1 MYDAHISFEIIEIT
15 SWMVCFHSPVSIND
29 LLIIPNISW
38 KYSTC
43 FSVSLEKLKR
53 VLFFVFNM
61 ITPMRPSL
69 LLLLFGAIPFLSI
82 HWDHEK
88 GGGALGGTKEEK
100 RGLNRGRRYMS
111 VGEEDQESP
120 GKMSKKE
127 NVLEAKG
134 TKGDRKVEGSL
145 AEVLAKTKIKV
156 KEKARPW
163 KIESED
169 LRLSWVTLMKGMLK
183 DLEMKAPGEDPK
195 QDMADL
201 EDHLEEVKERATV
214 WQGLAKERIMTI
226 MDRTNEPRAG
236 PGEEKRKIGK
246 RQKKNKG
253 YEIRRGLQKITGAAN
268 NTNKDS
274 KKKNQTCNF
283 PLQSFTTAPSASKFQ
298 TIVRCKFQI

>member
-1 MYDAHISFEIIEIT
+1 
-15 SWMVCFHSPVSIND
+15 
-29 LLIIPNISW
+29 
-38 KYSTC
+38 
-43 FSVSLEKLKR
+43 
-53 VLFFVFNM
+53 
-61 ITPMRPSL
+61 
-69 LLLLFGAIPFLSI
+69 
-82 HWDHEK
+82 
-88 GGGALGGTKEEK
+88 
-100 RGLNRGRRYMS
+100 MS